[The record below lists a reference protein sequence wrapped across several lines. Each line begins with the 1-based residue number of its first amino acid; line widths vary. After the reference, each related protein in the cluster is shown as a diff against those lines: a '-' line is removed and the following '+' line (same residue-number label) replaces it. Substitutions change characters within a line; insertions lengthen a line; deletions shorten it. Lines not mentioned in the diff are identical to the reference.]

1 MPTLTLYG
9 APGSG
14 AVAVEAALTLI
25 GQPYSLI
32 DAVTWDEDDRTS
44 GDRVL
49 AANPLRQVPALVL
62 PTGEALTESAAILI
76 WLAEQ
81 YPDARL
87 APAPGDPRRGQF
99 LRWMSFV
106 SAAIYSLYWVKDD
119 PTRLAPD
126 PAAGPVLVA
135 RTDDRIAECWR
146 MMGEQ
151 ITPGAWL
158 MGEALSVLD
167 LYVAV
172 VSRFRPRRQRFYAA
186 APNMA
191 DIIRRVD
198 AHPQLQT
205 LWAERYPFE
214 PGWDAV

>member
-25 GQPYSLI
+25 GQPYDLI
-32 DAVTWDEDDRTS
+32 DAITWDEDDRAS
-44 GDRVL
+44 GDQVL
-49 AANPLRQVPALVL
+49 KANPLRQVPALVL
-62 PTGEALTESAAILI
+62 ASGEVLTESAAILI

-99 LRWMSFV
+99 LRWMSYV
-106 SAAIYSLYWVKDD
+106 SAAIYSLYWVKDE
-119 PTRLAPD
+119 PARLAPD
-126 PAAGPVLVA
+126 PAAGATLVA
-135 RTDDRIAECWR
+135 RADARIADGWR

-151 ITPGAWL
+151 ISPGAWL

-191 DIIRRVD
+191 DIIRKVD

>member
-62 PTGEALTESAAILI
+62 PTGEVLTESAAILI

-106 SAAIYSLYWVKDD
+106 SAAIYSLYWVKD
-119 PTRLAPD
+119 
-126 PAAGPVLVA
+126 
-135 RTDDRIAECWR
+135 
-146 MMGEQ
+146 
-151 ITPGAWL
+151 
-158 MGEALSVLD
+158 
-167 LYVAV
+167 
-172 VSRFRPRRQRFYAA
+172 
-186 APNMA
+186 
-191 DIIRRVD
+191 
-198 AHPQLQT
+198 
-205 LWAERYPFE
+205 
-214 PGWDAV
+214 